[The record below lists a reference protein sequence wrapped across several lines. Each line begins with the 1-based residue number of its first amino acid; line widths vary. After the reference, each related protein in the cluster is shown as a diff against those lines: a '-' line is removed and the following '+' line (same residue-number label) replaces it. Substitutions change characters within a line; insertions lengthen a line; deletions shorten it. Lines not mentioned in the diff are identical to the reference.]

1 MTKQEAIEEL
11 ESLLDYWKNIKFY
24 SNYREQEVVKYAID
38 YMKRN
43 EY

>member
-11 ESLLDYWKNIKFY
+11 ECLLDYWKNIKFY
-24 SNYREQEVVKYAID
+24 RNYTEQEAVKYAID
-38 YMKRN
+38 YMKGD